1 MNRMLCLTVA
11 AILLAAPAVAQTV
24 SAGGGGLA
32 VVQDDPFAAGRWRGN
47 FVAGWGNSLGDDYV
61 LVGAG
66 ASYLVARGLDI
77 GLDGETWLGHELG
90 VSKLTPGIRYTHNLS
105 PKTMP
110 YVGGFYRR
118 TFIGDDLPD
127 YSSLG
132 GRAGLYQ
139 RAGTNS
145 VIGAG
150 VVVEQYLDCDG
161 DCTDV
166 YPEASVS
173 LFF

>member
-1 MNRMLCLTVA
+1 MNRVLGLIVA
-11 AILLAAPAVAQTV
+11 VILLAAPGLAQTV
-24 SAGGGGLA
+24 AVQHDPFSAG
-32 VVQDDPFAAGRWRGN
+32 QWRASFG
-47 FVAGWGNSLGDDYV
+47 AGWGNSLGDDYV

-66 ASYLVARGLDI
+66 VSYFVTRGLDI
-77 GLDGETWLGHELG
+77 GLDAETWLGHELG

-110 YVGGFYRR
+110 YIGGFYRR

-139 RAGTNS
+139 RAGQNT

-150 VVVEQYLDCDG
+150 VVVEEYLDCDG